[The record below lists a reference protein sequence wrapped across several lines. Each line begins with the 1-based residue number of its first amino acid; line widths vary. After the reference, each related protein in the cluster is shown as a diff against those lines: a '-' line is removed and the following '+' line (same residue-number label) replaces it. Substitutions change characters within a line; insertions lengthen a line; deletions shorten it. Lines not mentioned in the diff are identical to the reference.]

1 VPRFSDGIEHDELL
15 QAVAGSLQSTL
26 VSSRALQA
34 EPTGTGF
41 IYGYRVTL
49 QPHTDGAV
57 ASDTVEHT
65 LYVET
70 GSSREDHSGVLTLR
84 NPATGEQ
91 ADVWLYPADPELPA
105 LRTAVY
111 AESAS
116 VVLGRL
122 GLPVDGVRVSLAA
135 YRPGKR
141 AVVRVDATDAA
152 YFLKVVRPSKAEP
165 LQAQH
170 TLWREAGMAVP
181 RVLGWSDEGLVAL
194 EALDGVEMIGV
205 LDRVTEPSALLDA
218 IERVTGGIGAVRSIA
233 VARTSLVR
241 RVDWYEGRLLEL
253 IPEHAS
259 VITSMVVAIRR
270 RYGAAGAA
278 PATHTVHGDLHLAQI
293 LVDHEHPTQVT
304 GVLDIDTS
312 GWGDPADDAAAL
324 YGHLVATIVHDGGAY
339 ATVRARRCSILAD
352 QLRRR
357 WFTQQEHGFADRAH
371 AIAATQ
377 LLGHALSRSAS
388 GRAGAV
394 DLIELAHRVVHA
406 DEKPLT
412 GASW

>member
-1 VPRFSDGIEHDELL
+1 
-15 QAVAGSLQSTL
+15 
-26 VSSRALQA
+26 
-34 EPTGTGF
+34 
-41 IYGYRVTL
+41 
-49 QPHTDGAV
+49 
-57 ASDTVEHT
+57 
-65 LYVET
+65 
-70 GSSREDHSGVLTLR
+70 LTLR

-218 IERVTGGIGAVRSIA
+218 IARVTEGIGAVRSIA
-233 VARTSLVR
+233 VARASLVR

-253 IPEHAS
+253 LPNTPASSQAWWSLSVGVTALPEPH
-259 VITSMVVAIRR
+259 RR
-270 RYGAAGAA
+270 PTRFT
-278 PATHTVHGDLHLAQI
+278 ATFI
-293 LVDHEHPTQVT
+293 LPRFWLIMST
-304 GVLDIDTS
+304 
-312 GWGDPADDAAAL
+312 
-324 YGHLVATIVHDGGAY
+324 
-339 ATVRARRCSILAD
+339 R
-352 QLRRR
+352 LR
-357 WFTQQEHGFADRAH
+357 
-371 AIAATQ
+371 
-377 LLGHALSRSAS
+377 
-388 GRAGAV
+388 
-394 DLIELAHRVVHA
+394 
-406 DEKPLT
+406 
-412 GASW
+412 